1 MVIAW
6 FLAACGLWILHRN
19 SVNPRNWVLI
29 LSPASTRLGELLG
42 SDDNRWKIFLVF
54 CCHYKTIC
62 RSPVWSVS
70 DASLFIITLSC
81 LIQLHIK
88 AAVGTAFRSD
98 ERPSNL
104 RFCQN
109 PLLIRHCTWHTKQ
122 DWTGTLHEPV
132 QRRPCSKAFP
142 CMLGHCGSFA

>member
-1 MVIAW
+1 MISCCLQYMNFAQEQRKHTQFSSNTISCVD
-6 FLAACGLWILHRN
+6 
-19 SVNPRNWVLI
+19 
-29 LSPASTRLGELLG
+29 SPLRTSRFRLQPVKKK
-42 SDDNRWKIFLVF
+42 KIIF

-62 RSPVWSVS
+62 RSRSVS
-70 DASLFIITLSC
+70 DTSLFIITLSC

-88 AAVGTAFRSD
+88 AAVGTAFWSN
-98 ERPSNL
+98 ECASNL

-109 PLLIRHCTWHTKQ
+109 PLLIHHCTWHTKQ
-122 DWTGTLHEPV
+122 DRTGTLHKPV